1 MNQGVNLMKIL
12 SKWGI
17 SVVTLIALMS
27 LVSVACG
34 GSDDEAAPAAAPA
47 AAAARAD

>member
-1 MNQGVNLMKIL
+1 MKIM

-34 GSDDEAAPAAAPA
+34 G
-47 AAAARAD
+47 